1 MQHAL
6 EGNILGLYE
15 LADEINNMS
24 DEQEIP
30 YVKKVV
36 QAELGKNENIFWSRI
51 AKKILLD
58 KKLTS
63 PGILEVLLL
72 LY

>member
-1 MQHAL
+1 M
-6 EGNILGLYE
+6 GINE

-24 DEQEIP
+24 DEQELP

-36 QAELGKNENIFWSRI
+36 QAKLGRNENLFWSKI

-58 KKLTS
+58 KKLTR
-63 PGILEVLLL
+63 PAILESLLL

>member
-1 MQHAL
+1 MEYAL
-6 EGNILGLYE
+6 EGNIMELYE

-30 YVKKVV
+30 NVKRVV

-51 AKKILLD
+51 AKKILLGE
-58 KKLTS
+58 KLTS
-63 PGILEVLLL
+63 KIILEVLLL